1 MTISY
6 LFGLIKIEG
15 VGSMKHIKW
24 KIVIII
30 LVLICLAGTITGIIF
45 FYYQDQQRKQV
56 YQEAIEV
63 VASFYDDAMQ
73 KHPKEDLTI
82 EDLSAS
88 YEKINLVDDDHN
100 REALLQKVDDLE
112 QYLMVKNQL
121 QSLFIEDILKPEVG
135 EEDINAII
143 VQFNQLLPKYRVLLQ
158 EQLIQAQGQFASLK
172 EALTAVRA
180 LFADDSL
187 STVLASVS
195 REQYNDALTKV
206 NALKQQD
213 IKQQQ
218 LAHLKQVDDLLLAKE
233 EEERRRQAEL
243 ARIKRE
249 QEIKAAWVILDVPYI
264 SQNKNNV
271 MNGCE
276 VASLLMGLQ
285 YKGYLK
291 DMDLVTYATNVPKS
305 TDPFQ
310 GFTHDIFGIEPVS
323 VPHWIAPSPL
333 AKYGRDTSGAVVE
346 DATGASLQDLDNEV
360 VNGNPVVIYLTSKL
374 KEPKSWVEGAPKNVH
389 VLLLTGYNKITGEH
403 IITDPWTHDDGRTK
417 WQVSKATVEKL
428 FNQTGKRAVVIK

>member
-158 EQLIQAQGQFASLK
+158 EQLIQAQGQCASLK

-249 QEIKAAWVILDVPYI
+249 QEIKAAWVILDVP
-264 SQNKNNV
+264 
-271 MNGCE
+271 
-276 VASLLMGLQ
+276 
-285 YKGYLK
+285 
-291 DMDLVTYATNVPKS
+291 
-305 TDPFQ
+305 
-310 GFTHDIFGIEPVS
+310 
-323 VPHWIAPSPL
+323 
-333 AKYGRDTSGAVVE
+333 
-346 DATGASLQDLDNEV
+346 
-360 VNGNPVVIYLTSKL
+360 
-374 KEPKSWVEGAPKNVH
+374 
-389 VLLLTGYNKITGEH
+389 
-403 IITDPWTHDDGRTK
+403 
-417 WQVSKATVEKL
+417 
-428 FNQTGKRAVVIK
+428 